1 MPHSKIRSGENRFCF
16 FQAFVPML
24 GFVGKHCAG
33 KTIGN
38 LNREC
43 PNLTL
48 FSVNERRAKS
58 LEVCTPKDGDRQL
71 ISSHCRLFIFRDM
84 RSLHRVVHRF
94 RCNRR

>member
-1 MPHSKIRSGENRFCF
+1 MPHSKNRSGENRFCF
-16 FQAFVPML
+16 SGFRSNA

-33 KTIGN
+33 KTISN
-38 LNREC
+38 LNREL

-71 ISSHCRLFIFRDM
+71 ISSHCRLFIFKDM
-84 RSLHRVVHRF
+84 RSLHRVVHCF